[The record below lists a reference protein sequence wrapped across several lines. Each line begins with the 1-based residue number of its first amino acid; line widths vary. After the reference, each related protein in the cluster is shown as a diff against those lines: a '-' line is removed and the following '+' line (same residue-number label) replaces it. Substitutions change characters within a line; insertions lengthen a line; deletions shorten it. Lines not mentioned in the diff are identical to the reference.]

1 MTIVPSAWRGS
12 EATMFGHQTTAISN
26 VIGIDIAAIVNP
38 VGNGTLTQS
47 PANRAKVGT
56 M

>member
-1 MTIVPSAWRGS
+1 
-12 EATMFGHQTTAISN
+12 MFGNQEMAISN
-26 VIGIDIAAIVNP
+26 VIGIDIATIVNP
-38 VGNGTLTQS
+38 VCNGPLTQS